1 MSYEKIYQ
9 DWEDSAQHAHI
20 IAVNIASETGRI
32 HETISKRP
40 GNIIHQPTRNYME
53 RALERLL
60 GILIE
65 VDNSYVYPIQ
75 DLIWTDDK
83 EAE

>member
-1 MSYEKIYQ
+1 MSYEKIYK
-9 DWEDSAQHAHI
+9 DWEESAQQAHS
-20 IAVNIASETGRI
+20 IAENITLEIARI

-40 GNIIHQPTRNYME
+40 RNIIHQPTRKYME

-65 VDNSYVYPIQ
+65 IDNSYVYPIQ